1 MFQVNR
7 RSTMDKGQQINVN
20 KIDER
25 KAQLITHKIIVEEV
39 NNLKSKTLSDSAMV
53 KKIQKMIQEEVEC
66 F

>member
-1 MFQVNR
+1 
-7 RSTMDKGQQINVN
+7 MDKGQQINVN